1 VSITGIELGPDY
13 CVLLRARQRGS
24 AIEIGALRIIEP
36 DDWPGDPAAQAAL
49 LDEARR
55 ELGLPR
61 RTTVVAWDRAT
72 FGTRSLDAM
81 LREAG
86 FAVESVISPADAL
99 ALLAW
104 SRSTHRAAHPGA
116 TAWLSINR
124 HGAAMAVV
132 DGLEVL
138 HAHEF
143 AWRIRASEQRVQAN
157 ILRRYLYVAQLV
169 PEIRRAATIVR
180 DSAGRTIDLAVT
192 CGNIPDLRSFTMPLI
207 HELDIEFE
215 TLDSLDGLHIAED
228 RAAEIAQYAPALRLA
243 GAAAAYGHD
252 GKATIGSIRL
262 LGMAAGI
269 MLVAGAAWWA
279 FSVLPRAVEE
289 APRDPRP
296 IVAAQ
301 GREAPP
307 QPAAPAQSTIRE
319 PAAVQER
326 PIQRAQPTTGNSPPS
341 EPVPVATDRPERDA
355 PPLPIVSGILISS
368 DRRLAVINGSVVGPG
383 DKVGTRVI
391 VRIESDAVV
400 FRDPSGADV
409 RVPVRSLRLK

>member
-1 VSITGIELGPDY
+1 MSITGIELGPDY

-36 DDWPGDPAAQAAL
+36 DEWPEDPAEQAAV
-49 LDEARR
+49 LDDARR
-55 ELGLPR
+55 QLGLPR
-61 RTTVVAWDRAT
+61 RATVVAWDRAT
-72 FGTRSLDAM
+72 FGARSLDAM
-81 LREAG
+81 LRQAG
-86 FAVESVISPADAL
+86 FAVDSVISPADAL

-104 SRSTHRAAHPGA
+104 SRSTHGAAHPGA

-124 HGAAMAVV
+124 QGAAMAVV

-143 AWRIRASEQRVQAN
+143 PWRIRASEQRVQAN
-157 ILRRYLYVAQLV
+157 LLRRYLYVAQLV

-207 HELDIEFE
+207 QELDIEFE
-215 TLDSLDGLHIAED
+215 TLDSLEGLQIAED
-228 RAAEIAQYAPALRLA
+228 RAAEITQYAPALRLA
-243 GAAAAYGHD
+243 SAAAAYGHD
-252 GKATIGSIRL
+252 GTTTIGTVRL

-296 IVAAQ
+296 IVAAH

-307 QPAAPAQSTIRE
+307 PPAAIGASPVDRQGSE
-319 PAAVQER
+319 SER
-326 PIQRAQPTTGNSPPS
+326 PIQRAQPTTGNTPAT
-341 EPVPVATDRPERDA
+341 EVAPVPTDRPERDA
-355 PPLPIVSGILISS
+355 PPLPIVGGILISS

-383 DKVGTRVI
+383 DKVGNRVV
-391 VRIESDAVV
+391 VRIEADAVV
-400 FRDPSGADV
+400 FREPSGTDV
-409 RVPVRSLRLK
+409 RVPVRSLRR

>member
-1 VSITGIELGPDY
+1 VSITGIEIGPDY

-24 AIEIGALRIIEP
+24 AIEIGALRMIEP
-36 DDWPGDPAAQAAL
+36 GDWPADPAEQAAV
-49 LDEARR
+49 LDDARR

-61 RTTVVAWDRAT
+61 RATVVAWDRAT
-72 FGTRSLDAM
+72 FGARSLDAM
-81 LREAG
+81 LRQAG
-86 FAVESVISPADAL
+86 FSVDGVISPADAL

-143 AWRIRASEQRVQAN
+143 AWRIRASDQRVQAN

-207 HELDIEFE
+207 QEMDIEFE
-215 TLDSLDGLHIAED
+215 TLDSLEGLNIAEE
-228 RAAEIAQYAPALRLA
+228 RAGEIAQYAPAVRLA
-243 GAAAAYGHD
+243 GAAAAFGHD
-252 GKATIGSIRL
+252 GTTTIGTVRL

-279 FSVLPRAVEE
+279 FSVLPRPSEE

-301 GREAPP
+301 GRNAPP
-307 QPAAPAQSTIRE
+307 E
-319 PAAVQER
+319 PASSEPSPVDQQASVTER
-326 PIQRAQPTTGNSPPS
+326 PVQRAQPTTGSSAPTEATS
-341 EPVPVATDRPERDA
+341 AATDRAEREA
-355 PPLPIVSGILISS
+355 PPLPVVGGILISS

-383 DKVGTRVI
+383 DKVGTRVV
-391 VRIESDAVV
+391 VRIEADAVV
-400 FRDPSGADV
+400 FREPSGSDIRV
-409 RVPVRSLRLK
+409 RVRSLRR